1 MKTIKIAITVDDLPY
16 HGSCISE
23 EEKYAD
29 VINFLDILNNKKIA
43 GIYGFINGKS
53 IEEEYNLKKILDLWK
68 YNGHKLGN
76 HTYSHLDLRDTSS
89 SLFINDILLNEPILK
104 EFYSQEDLKFFRY
117 PFLLEGET
125 SEKRDS
131 IRNFLDKNNYKIA
144 QCTVDFRDFSFN
156 NILILA
162 EKKRNKKIIDE
173 IRNLFIE
180 SSIYRINAAIKFSN
194 SLFKRDIKHILLLH
208 MCHITSTFFGDVI
221 DAYKKIGC
229 EFISLEEAIEDDI
242 YKTNPNLITDKGMD
256 FLSQTW
262 NSRKLPYIDM
272 PPLPITLSGLNA
284 MEKSLKEEI

>member
-16 HGSCISE
+16 HGSCISD

-131 IRNFLDKNNYKIA
+131 IRNFLDKNNYEH
-144 QCTVDFRDFSFN
+144 F
-156 NILILA
+156 
-162 EKKRNKKIIDE
+162 
-173 IRNLFIE
+173 
-180 SSIYRINAAIKFSN
+180 KF
-194 SLFKRDIKHILLLH
+194 
-208 MCHITSTFFGDVI
+208 
-221 DAYKKIGC
+221 
-229 EFISLEEAIEDDI
+229 
-242 YKTNPNLITDKGMD
+242 
-256 FLSQTW
+256 
-262 NSRKLPYIDM
+262 
-272 PPLPITLSGLNA
+272 
-284 MEKSLKEEI
+284 